1 MTRLFVQV
9 ALATALSAT
18 AAASHAGSV
27 GASLSYDPLG
37 RANTSWN
44 SSSLVPGSYSVSDP
58 SAVSV
63 NVTDLV
69 PVSPLPSHFFSTFM
83 EGGGMATAN
92 GSLMSSLRLKAG
104 GRFQNDLRWAQSV
117 TNTSGSTQQYGMDF
131 AIGSIMASMGG
142 WSADHAQREYLAG
155 FQIQILVDG
164 AAVWNT
170 ATTVGL
176 VHDLMTFNQTGADIG
191 PGYLEDRTHP
201 DGEVFYSH
209 GGYKGVANLGQFANG
224 STFTVEYL
232 MSTFTDWNDPAGC
245 AYECSTVGLDIN
257 DPFTIGGGFNI
268 HSKDATNTV
277 AEPGPLAL
285 LGVALVAAALRR
297 RSASRAA

>member
-27 GASLSYDPLG
+27 GASLSYNPLG
-37 RANTSWN
+37 RANTPSV
-44 SSSLVPGSYSVSDP
+44 LVPGSYSVSDP

-63 NVTDLV
+63 TETDLV
-69 PVSPLPSHFFSTFM
+69 PVSPMPDYAYWISSYM
-83 EGGGMATAN
+83 GGGGMAVAN

-142 WSADHAQREYLAG
+142 WSADHSQREYLAG

-191 PGYLEDRTHP
+191 PGSLQDRTHP

-245 AYECSTVGLDIN
+245 AYECGTVSFDIN